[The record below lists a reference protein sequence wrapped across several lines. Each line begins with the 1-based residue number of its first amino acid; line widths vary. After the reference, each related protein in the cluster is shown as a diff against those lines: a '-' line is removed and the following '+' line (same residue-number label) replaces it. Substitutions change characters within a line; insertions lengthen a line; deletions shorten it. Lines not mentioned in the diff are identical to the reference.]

1 VPSDGAGD
9 RSREPH
15 SAAGADP
22 DERHEAAIFGW
33 GGELAMMR
41 DQIRQSVLA
50 GGRTVPERGRSGAG
64 TLAAALVLVLAG
76 SLAWTSAAS
85 ASAGRAG
92 RPAHASRVAD
102 PARSLLGVG
111 RQRAVRLPPTVP
123 VGNGPDGLAA
133 DPATRT
139 LYSSNQNASSVSV
152 INTAACNAGNT
163 AGCDQRVLEIGLPAG
178 ASPQGIAFDAATGT
192 LYVADIGDNT
202 ISVINAKTCSAA
214 DHSGCGQ
221 VPASIRDPGGPIALA
236 VNQAT
241 DTVYVANIGDNS
253 SGQNHT
259 VAVINGAICNGQQHS
274 GCGQRPRKVRV
285 GGGPDGV
292 AVDQATDTVYTVND
306 GADNNN
312 GHTVS
317 VLNGATCNARRHSG
331 CGQVPATIRVGH
343 GPFWIAVD
351 QATHT
356 AYTANNTDS
365 TVSVIN
371 TATCNARRHSGCGQ
385 HTATV
390 PVGFK
395 PWALTIDPDVH
406 TVFVVNN
413 QDDTMSA
420 INSATCNAS
429 NGSGCRRRPA
439 ASQVGKGPQA
449 VLTDPATGTIYAANF
464 TDSTVSVIRAARCSA
479 VSSRG
484 CRHDAPTA
492 AVGAGPDAIA
502 VNRATGTV
510 YVANGGG
517 SLFSGRGNTVSVI
530 NAATCNARR
539 RTGCTRPAA
548 IVGVGVGPDGI
559 AVDRA
564 TDTVYVANGGAG
576 TVSVINGATC
586 NARRRT
592 GCTRPAATIGVG
604 AGPAGIAVDEATG
617 TVYVANTGGKTVSV
631 INAATCNARRHSG
644 CGQRPP
650 KVTVGKNP
658 IGVAIDRATDTIY
671 VTNYGNFT
679 GNTVS
684 VINGATCNGSR
695 HTGCGRKPAA
705 VTVGPVPWGITINQA
720 ANIIYVADN
729 NGGDGPASL
738 SVINGADCDATSH
751 SGCGQIPPALP
762 GVGRAPNG
770 IALDPSTGTVYT
782 ANAQDATV
790 SVINVARRVPER
802 NPPRVA
808 VGSIPRAIAI
818 DPANRTIYITSAF
831 GGTISILP
839 ERPVR
844 TAGTTRTAIPA
855 SGTAPSQRGEPGRSH
870 RRRGPFP

>member
-390 PVGFK
+390 PVGFR
-395 PWALTIDPDVH
+395 PWALTVDRTLH

-420 INSATCNAS
+420 LNSATCNAS

>member
-1 VPSDGAGD
+1 
-9 RSREPH
+9 
-15 SAAGADP
+15 
-22 DERHEAAIFGW
+22 
-33 GGELAMMR
+33 M
-41 DQIRQSVLA
+41 
-50 GGRTVPERGRSGAG
+50 
-64 TLAAALVLVLAG
+64 
-76 SLAWTSAAS
+76 
-85 ASAGRAG
+85 
-92 RPAHASRVAD
+92 
-102 PARSLLGVG
+102 
-111 RQRAVRLPPTVP
+111 
-123 VGNGPDGLAA
+123 GNGPDGLAV
-133 DPATRT
+133 DPATHT

-202 ISVINAKTCSAA
+202 ISVINARTCNAVQR
-214 DHSGCGQ
+214 SGCGQ

-236 VNQAT
+236 VDQAT
-241 DTVYVANIGDNS
+241 ETVYVANTGDNF
-253 SGQNHT
+253 SGQGHT
-259 VAVINGAICNGQQHS
+259 VAVINGAICNAQQHS
-274 GCGQRPRKVRV
+274 GCSQRPRRVRV

-312 GHTVS
+312 GDTVS
-317 VLNGATCNARRHSG
+317 VHQWGYLQRAPSMG
-331 CGQVPATIRVGH
+331 CGQTLATVRVGH
-343 GPFWIAVD
+343 GPFWIALD

-371 TATCNARRHSGCGQ
+371 TAICNARRHSGCGQ
-385 HTATV
+385 RTTTV
-390 PVGFK
+390 PVGFR
-395 PWALTIDPDVH
+395 PWALTVDRALH

-420 INSATCNAS
+420 LNSATCNAS

-484 CRHDAPTA
+484 CRHEAPTA

-517 SLFSGRGNTVSVI
+517 SLFPGRGNTVSVI
-530 NAATCNARR
+530 NA
-539 RTGCTRPAA
+539 
-548 IVGVGVGPDGI
+548 
-559 AVDRA
+559 
-564 TDTVYVANGGAG
+564 
-576 TVSVINGATC
+576 ATC

-604 AGPAGIAVDEATG
+604 AGPAGIAVDRATD
-617 TVYVANTGGKTVSV
+617 TVYVANGGAGTVSVINGATWCNAHRRSGCGQTPPAVAVGSGPAGIAVDQATSTVYVTNQGGRTVSV

-658 IGVAIDRATDTIY
+658 IGVAVDRATDTIY
-671 VTNYGNFT
+671 VTNFGNFT

-684 VINGATCNGSR
+684 VINGATCNGTR
-695 HTGCGRKPAA
+695 HTGCGRKPAT
-705 VTVGPVPWGITINQA
+705 VTVGPVPWGITVNQA
-720 ANIIYVADN
+720 ANIIYVANN

-738 SVINGADCDATSH
+738 SVINGADCDATNIRWMWPESR
-751 SGCGQIPPALP
+751 LP
-762 GVGRAPNG
+762 
-770 IALDPSTGTVYT
+770 
-782 ANAQDATV
+782 
-790 SVINVARRVPER
+790 ARRR
-802 NPPRVA
+802 
-808 VGSIPRAIAI
+808 
-818 DPANRTIYITSAF
+818 
-831 GGTISILP
+831 L
-839 ERPVR
+839 RP
-844 TAGTTRTAIPA
+844 
-855 SGTAPSQRGEPGRSH
+855 
-870 RRRGPFP
+870 

>member
-617 TVYVANTGGKTVSV
+617 TVYVANTGGQTVSV

-808 VGSIPRAIAI
+808 VGSLPRAIAM

-855 SGTAPSQRGEPGRSH
+855 PGTAPSQRGEPGRSH

>member
-1 VPSDGAGD
+1 
-9 RSREPH
+9 
-15 SAAGADP
+15 
-22 DERHEAAIFGW
+22 
-33 GGELAMMR
+33 MMR
-41 DQIRQSVLA
+41 DQIRQSVPA
-50 GGRTVPERGRSGAG
+50 AGRTVAECGRSGGGA
-64 TLAAALVLVLAG
+64 LAAALFLVLAG
-76 SLAWTSAAS
+76 SLAWTPAAS
-85 ASAGRAG
+85 ASAAQAG
-92 RPAHASRVAD
+92 RVAS
-102 PARSLLGVG
+102 PARSLLGGG

-163 AGCDQRVLEIGLPAG
+163 AGCDQRVLEIGLPAS

-202 ISVINAKTCSAA
+202 ISVINARTCNAVQR
-214 DHSGCGQ
+214 SGCAQ

-385 HTATV
+385 RTTTV
-390 PVGFK
+390 PVGFR
-395 PWALTIDPDVH
+395 PWALTVDRALH
-406 TVFVVNN
+406 TVFVLNN

-420 INSATCNAS
+420 LNSATCNAS

-617 TVYVANTGGKTVSV
+617 TVYVANTGGQTVSV

-684 VINGATCNGSR
+684 VINGATCNGTR
-695 HTGCGRKPAA
+695 HTGCGRKPAT

-770 IALDPSTGTVYT
+770 IALDPSTSTVYT
-782 ANAQDATV
+782 ANAMDATV

-808 VGSIPRAIAI
+808 VGSLPRAIAI

-831 GGTISILP
+831 AGAISILP

-844 TAGTTRTAIPA
+844 TAETARTAIPA
-855 SGTAPSQRGEPGRSH
+855 PGTATSQRGEPGRSH
-870 RRRGPFP
+870 RRRGRLP